1 MSADALRA
9 IRDPAL
15 PGLAMLLD
23 ASAFTDALRA
33 LVPHADLLG
42 ARGFYVRYKPGAR
55 CLAAYRVASR
65 DGDVLVH
72 GIAHGTDAPEKLAK
86 RSAQRAIPG
95 ALGVGRL
102 VREDLALAIEVFPND
117 ARLRVLPRLA
127 SAEFRNHLMTRMDVL
142 GPESA
147 VVGILPLAYKPERRF
162 VARVDLDD
170 GSHALLKLHTPERF
184 QAVHTKPVFTSRNAL
199 RVARAFR
206 ASRNHGALA
215 YEWIEGRPLAALAPD
230 AGHTLACAGE
240 ALAELHAQK
249 PAQRERRLGPEALAS
264 AALVA
269 VLVPK
274 LGGTVRAL
282 ADRIAGRLASP
293 TAQVRALH
301 GDFHAAQILAGG
313 DTVGL
318 IDLDNTC
325 AGDPAQDLAVF
336 VAHAE
341 LEAARSRRDPD
352 VVATALATLLTGY
365 ERVAAPPDPRSL
377 ALHTAAALVS
387 IAPQPFRCFDPAWPE
402 RIEAL
407 LERAR
412 AWLDRAG
419 PASAAGPATAAR
431 GTSAPA
437 LDAALPFLAAALDRR
452 RMAIRLARVLDEPG
466 LQLRDARLVRHKPGR
481 RALVEYDLTAGDGS
495 RRSVLGKLRARG
507 LDRPALRVQDAL
519 YRTAFGDDALDGIS
533 VPRPLGAIPKLF
545 LWLQRKVPGT
555 PVTGRLGQ
563 AGDAALCQRAA
574 TALHKLHATTVPTS
588 RHHGVDDEVE
598 LLCGRL
604 LPQLVRTHPE
614 FGSRC
619 ARLAAACRRLGA
631 TIPDPPR
638 CGIHRDFHPDQVLVY
653 GSRLWLVDFD
663 LYCQG
668 HPALD
673 AGNFLAHLTEL
684 ALRRL
689 GDPAALASCERAFEE
704 RFLALSG
711 EELQPALHGYTV
723 LSLARHVYLS
733 TRYEDRQATTAS
745 LLELCEQRLDLG
757 PPATPALPARA
768 AR

>member
-15 PGLAMLLD
+15 PGLSVLLD
-23 ASAFTDALRA
+23 ESAFTDTLRA
-33 LVPHADLLG
+33 LAPHVDLLG
-42 ARGFYVRYKPGAR
+42 VRGHYVRYKPGAR
-55 CLAAYRVASR
+55 CLAAYRVALR
-65 DGDVLVH
+65 DGEVLVH

-86 RSAQRAIPG
+86 RSARRAVPG
-95 ALGVGRL
+95 ALGAGRL
-102 VREDLALAIEVFPND
+102 VREDLALSIEGFPND

-127 SAEFRNHLMTRMDVL
+127 SAEFRAHLMTRMNVL
-142 GPESA
+142 GPEST
-147 VVGILPLAYKPERRF
+147 VIGILPLAYKPERRF

-184 QAVHTKPVFTSRNAL
+184 QAIHTKPVFESRHAL

-215 YEWIEGRPLAALAPD
+215 YEWIEGLPLAALAVD
-230 AGHTLACAGE
+230 ADRALARAGE
-240 ALAELHAQK
+240 ALAELHAQT
-249 PAQRERRLGPEALAS
+249 PAQREGRLGPEALAS

-274 LGGTVRAL
+274 LATSVRAL

-293 TAQVRALH
+293 AAQIRALH
-301 GDFHAAQILAGG
+301 GDFHAAQILIG
-313 DTVGL
+313 DDSAGL
-318 IDLDNTC
+318 IDLDNAC
-325 AGDPAQDLAVF
+325 AGDPAQDLAIF
-336 VAHAE
+336 AAHAE

-365 ERVAAPPDPRSL
+365 ERVAAPPDSRSL

-387 IAPQPFRCFDPAWPE
+387 IAPQPFRGFDPEWPE

-407 LERAR
+407 LERAQ
-412 AWLDRAG
+412 AWLDAAG
-419 PASAAGPATAAR
+419 PASAAAPAPAAR
-431 GTSAPA
+431 GTSAPGI
-437 LDAALPFLAAALDRR
+437 DPALPFLSAALDRS
-452 RMAIRLARVLDEPG
+452 RMASRLARVLDDRG
-466 LQLRDARLVRHKPGR
+466 WQLRDARLVRHKPGR

-495 RRSVLGKLRARG
+495 RLSVLGKLRARG

-519 YRTAFGDDALDGIS
+519 YRATFGDDALDAVS
-533 VPRPLGAIPKLF
+533 VPRTLGAIPKLF
-545 LWLQRKVPGT
+545 LWLQCKVPGT
-555 PVTGRLGQ
+555 PVSARLGR
-563 AGDAALCQRAA
+563 AGDAALCRRVAA
-574 TALHKLHATTVPTS
+574 ALHKLHATTVPTS
-588 RHHGVDDEVE
+588 RRHSVADEVD

-619 ARLAAACRRLGA
+619 ARLAAACRRLGS
-631 TIPDPPR
+631 TIPDSPR
-638 CGIHRDFHPDQVLVY
+638 CGIHRDFHPDQVLVDE
-653 GSRLWLVDFD
+653 SRLWLVDFD

-684 ALRRL
+684 ALRRF
-689 GDPAALASCERAFEE
+689 GDPAALASCEGAFAEQ
-704 RFLALSG
+704 FLALSG
-711 EELQPALHGYTV
+711 GELQPALDGYTI

-733 TRYEDRQATTAS
+733 TRYADRRATTAT

-757 PPATPALPARA
+757 RPATPVLPRRA